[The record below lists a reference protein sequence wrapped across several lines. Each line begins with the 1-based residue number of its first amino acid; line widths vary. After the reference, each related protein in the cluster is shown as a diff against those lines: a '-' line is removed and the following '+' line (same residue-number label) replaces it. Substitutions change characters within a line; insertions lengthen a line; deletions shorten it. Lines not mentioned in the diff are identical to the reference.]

1 MARCGISALRV
12 WALLPGGEEPRPW
25 IHISHERGVALP
37 AGHARPARR
46 PGRPPAHTRP
56 SAVGLRARRHDGV
69 TNRRRPLHP
78 CQRVRRPIRSLL
90 LQSLFRRSL
99 EGRRTRRGARNL
111 CRTFPAP
118 PHSEPSVPN
127 LPGHHR
133 PRPPQPSGSAGGR
146 LRAPLNG
153 ASGAGGLRCW
163 RDLPNDNPRS
173 SALLALRSGPLVKA
187 AHPSAQKNSSGTTIF
202 LAPER
207 VLAGGGRR
215 SCRAVAPVRAVVA
228 GLRRQRP

>member
-1 MARCGISALRV
+1 MT
-12 WALLPGGEEPRPW
+12 
-25 IHISHERGVALP
+25 SH
-37 AGHARPARR
+37 
-46 PGRPPAHTRP
+46 
-56 SAVGLRARRHDGV
+56 RH
-69 TNRRRPLHP
+69 PLHP
-78 CQRVRRPIRSLL
+78 SRRVRRPIRSLL
-90 LQSLFRRSL
+90 PQCCFRRSL

-133 PRPPQPSGSAGGR
+133 PLRPQPSGSAGGR

-173 SALLALRSGPLVKA
+173 SAPLALHSGPVVKA
-187 AHPSAQKNSSGTTIF
+187 THPSAQKNSRGTTIF
-202 LAPER
+202 LAPGR

-215 SCRAVAPVRAVVA
+215 PCPGVDATCGRRWPVCTASDLDQGSLGWVGTLNNIVSISGEWRLGMMQGRRVREAVLV
-228 GLRRQRP
+228 